1 MSACPEIS
9 IAMDFAPLE
18 IATSNSTIKEI
29 AKKLLSSIGY
39 DSWIF
44 ACDNPASIFGM
55 SHLVGGIPF
64 QWVTTYLAKGYKDI
78 DPIFKHCRE
87 SDEPLYWDATYGWDD
102 AENKVKT
109 FMRDLHACG
118 FGSGFAIPLH
128 SSNGK
133 LGILSIVNAQPLKQK
148 EQSYLQ
154 NTASARAIGIALHSA
169 MERIASKQPFPEAG
183 SLSM

>member
-1 MSACPEIS
+1 MRPSPEIP
-9 IAMDFAPLE
+9 IAMDFAPLA
-18 IATSNSTIKEI
+18 IATSNSSIKAI
-29 AKKLLSSIGY
+29 ATTLLSSIGY

-44 ACDNPASIFGM
+44 ACDNPASIFGL
-55 SHLVGGIPF
+55 SHLMSGIPF

-87 SDEPLYWDATYGWDD
+87 SDEPLYWDAMCGWDD
-102 AENKVKT
+102 AENKVKI

-118 FGSGFAIPLH
+118 FGSGLAIPLH
-128 SSNGK
+128 SSSGK

-154 NTASARAIGIALHSA
+154 NAASARAIGMALHSA
-169 MERIASKQPFPEAG
+169 MERIASKQPFP
-183 SLSM
+183 